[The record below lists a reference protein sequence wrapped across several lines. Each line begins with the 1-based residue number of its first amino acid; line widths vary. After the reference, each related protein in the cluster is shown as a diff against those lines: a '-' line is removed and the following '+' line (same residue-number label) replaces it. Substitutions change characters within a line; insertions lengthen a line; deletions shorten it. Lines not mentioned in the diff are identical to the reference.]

1 MIRCSDGTFTSLDII
16 NKYGDTSL
24 ERINTDRLDIEASD
38 SRITMMDLVSKNISV
53 VNNYG
58 SIKSSAVA
66 ADSLSVEQSDG
77 TCDIKMA
84 DIKNGTFINKYGDI
98 KLELAG
104 TETEYNYDLTM
115 KYGNIR
121 LNGRS
126 LEGEDLREHNG
137 AEKNIIMTANDGS
150 MRITTK

>member
-1 MIRCSDGTFTSLDII
+1 
-16 NKYGDTSL
+16 
-24 ERINTDRLDIEASD
+24 
-38 SRITMMDLVSKNISV
+38 MDLVSKNISV

-121 LNGRS
+121 LNDRS
-126 LEGEDLREHNG
+126 LEGEDLREYNG